1 MWFDK
6 IYINEK
12 LIEGARAY
20 PIQYYPYAL
29 PSDANFRLDVL
40 YHKQNNLP
48 ESQKQ
53 KEVLE
58 NRQREEKKLRESG
71 EKERSRGR

>member
-1 MWFDK
+1 VEKVAHLNGMWFDK
-6 IYINEK
+6 IYINDK

-48 ESQKQ
+48 
-53 KEVLE
+53 
-58 NRQREEKKLRESG
+58 
-71 EKERSRGR
+71 